1 MLQTCKVAS
10 GHDVGV
16 HKLILILILTL
27 RWFHLELQ
35 QVDGG
40 LLVDTVHAGPGQPVL
55 AGGRED
61 VVQKIVI
68 IAEGVAN
75 EVHHNAGHC

>member
-1 MLQTCKVAS
+1 MRCKVAS

-16 HKLILILILTL
+16 QKLILVLILTL

-40 LLVDTVHAGPGQPVL
+40 LLVGAVHAGPGLPAL
-55 AGGRED
+55 AGGEED
-61 VVQKIVI
+61 VGQEIVI
-68 IAEGVAN
+68 IAPELP
-75 EVHHNAGHC
+75 